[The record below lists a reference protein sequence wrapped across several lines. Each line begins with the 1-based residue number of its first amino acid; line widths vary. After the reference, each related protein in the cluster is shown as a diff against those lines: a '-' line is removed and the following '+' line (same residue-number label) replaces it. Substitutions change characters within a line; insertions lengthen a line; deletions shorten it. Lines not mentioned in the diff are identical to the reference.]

1 MVSFADDRI
10 RLVGVRANADSPL
23 IGRALKPFGGS
34 TEYRQ
39 PRRSDYR
46 QDRAIVPD
54 GDTLIEA
61 GDEVF
66 SRRARISRR

>member
-1 MVSFADDRI
+1 MVNFADDRI

-23 IGRALKPFGGS
+23 IGRALKALREDLPNIDS
-34 TEYRQ
+34 RVAAI
-39 PRRSDYR
+39 YR

-61 GDEVF
+61 GLP
-66 SRRARISRR
+66 A